1 MAREKWSSNIG
12 FILAS
17 IGSAVGLGNIWRFP
31 YIVGTNGGGAF
42 LIPYLIAVILF
53 ALPIIILEFAV
64 GRHYKT
70 SIIETFTGIRK
81 KFKIAGMF
89 MVFAMLMILSY
100 YLVITGWV
108 LAYTLFFILG
118 MSVPFSD
125 FTGSYQPILFFL
137 ISGAMVFYVVRAGV
151 IKGIEKLCT
160 ILLPLLLAMIL
171 MLVAFALTLPGAK
184 QGLQFYLTPDFSKML
199 APSVWRAAFGQ
210 AFYSLGAGTGIM
222 LTYGSYMRNE
232 KIVKSATIIAISDL
246 TIALLVGFI
255 IFPFV
260 FTFGLDPAAGVQ
272 LAFITLPTIFETMN
286 YGFILG
292 AAFFTLLFFAALTSA
307 VSIMEV
313 PVAAL
318 MDSYEFTRKKAATF
332 TFVIVMLLGL
342 PSALS
347 YTTLKLQIFEMPFFD
362 LIDITFGTIGIVVTG
377 LILTII
383 VVWFVDQKIILKEIG
398 GKKEAQKLFM
408 LIIKIFVPLM
418 LLISLVLQ
426 VIELV

>member
-1 MAREKWSSNIG
+1 MVREKWSSNIG

-42 LIPYLIAVILF
+42 LIPYLIAVLLF
-53 ALPIIILEFAV
+53 GLPIIILEFAV

-70 SIIETFTGIRK
+70 SIIETFTTIRK

-89 MVFAMLMILSY
+89 MVFVMVMILSY

-108 LAYTLFFILG
+108 LAYSFFFTLG
-118 MSVPFSD
+118 MTVPFSD

-137 ISGAMVFYVVRAGV
+137 ISGAMVYYVVSAGV
-151 IKGIEKLCT
+151 VKGIEKLCT
-160 ILLPLLLAMIL
+160 ILLPLLFGMIL
-171 MLVAFALTLPGAK
+171 MLVAFALTLPGAT
-184 QGLQFYLTPDFSKML
+184 QGIQFYITPDFSKML
-199 APSVWRAAFGQ
+199 EPSVWRAAFGQ
-210 AFYSLGAGTGIM
+210 AFYSLGAGMGIM
-222 LTYGSYMRNE
+222 LTYGSYMQNE
-232 KIVKSATIIAISDL
+232 KIVKSAAIIAISDL
-246 TIALLVGFI
+246 IIALLVGFV

-272 LAFITLPTIFETMN
+272 LAFITLPTIFETMKF
-286 YGFILG
+286 GFILG
-292 AAFFTLLFFAALTSA
+292 AVFFTLLFFAALTSA

-318 MDSYEFTRKKAATF
+318 IDSYGLTRKKAASF
-332 TFVIVMLLGL
+332 IFVIVMLLGL

-347 YTTLKLQIFEMPFFD
+347 YTTFGLEIFEMPFFD
-362 LIDITFGTIGIVVTG
+362 IIDLGFGTIGMVVAG
-377 LILTII
+377 LILTTI
-383 VVWFVDQKIILKEIG
+383 VGWFVDKKIILNEIG
-398 GKKEAQKLFM
+398 GKKEVQKLFI

-426 VIELV
+426 IIELL